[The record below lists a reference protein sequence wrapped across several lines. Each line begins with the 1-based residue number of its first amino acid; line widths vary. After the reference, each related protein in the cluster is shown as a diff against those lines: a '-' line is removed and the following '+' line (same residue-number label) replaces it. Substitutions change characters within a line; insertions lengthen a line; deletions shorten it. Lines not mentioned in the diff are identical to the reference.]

1 MGVGLFLTGTYAS
14 DVVGQ
19 SADDWLEQVAAWLES
34 HEEEPLMLC
43 HRAANDAEQPTLFVH
58 MHPCAEEVE
67 ISVPAPG
74 ICAVVAKTSTVG
86 PGYHIFVCELL
97 HALGTQFQLEW
108 DEPDGDEDTGDETGY
123 FFKRNPALVRQEMLR
138 WLSALSRVVVENC
151 RDDEVNIRMLSMPLD
166 YSFPG
171 HAGIVTPTGL
181 RSPQW
186 FEQMVETPERG
197 IDFFP
202 WWPEGVGAAFFL
214 GRAMCRLWQEVHWRT
229 PITEDEGELLMDVHL
244 DLERAYHLDPGSAIP
259 WREWREMLDYLNEY
273 FGYAEFQHEEGL
285 EDEIK
290 RRADEIDPDAP
301 RIGYRRGPVQ
311 VMLTG
316 DWSIVIPGEFAEEWE
331 DSGETWSA
339 WYGGRTVWVTSWSV
353 QGENDETLSPSEIL
367 DSRSWPAEGE
377 GKIIQHEDGA
387 LLGRAVFMEC
397 VEEEQTVWNLKAYS
411 AIEGNFALCNIYLQD
426 ESDLPWALE
435 VWKSLRN

>member
-43 HRAANDAEQPTLFVH
+43 HRAGDEAEQPTLFVH

-67 ISVPAPG
+67 ISVPTPG
-74 ICAVVAKTSTVG
+74 VCAVVAKTSTVG
-86 PGYHIFVCELL
+86 PGYHIFVCNLL
-97 HALGTQFQLEW
+97 HALGTQFHLEW

-123 FFKRNPALVRQEMLR
+123 FFKHDAALVRQEMLR

-151 RDDEVNIRMLSMPLD
+151 RDDEVNIRMVSMPLD

-171 HAGIVTPTGL
+171 QPGIVTPTGL
-181 RSPQW
+181 RAPHW

-202 WWPEGVGAAFFL
+202 WWSEGVGAAFFL
-214 GRAMCRLWQEVHWRT
+214 GRALCRMWQEVRWRT

-244 DLERAYHLDPGSAIP
+244 DLERAHHLDPGSVLP
-259 WREWREMLDYLNEY
+259 WREWAEMLEYLNEY

-290 RRADEIDPDAP
+290 KRAGQIDPQSP
-301 RIGYRRGPVQ
+301 RIGYRRGRVQ

-316 DWSIVIPGEFAEEWE
+316 GWSLVIPGDFAEEWE
-331 DSGETWSA
+331 DGGETWSA
-339 WYGGRTVWVTSWSV
+339 WHGGRTVWFTSWSV
-353 QGENDETLSPSEIL
+353 QGENDETLSAGEIL
-367 DSRSWPAEGE
+367 DSRSWPDDGE
-377 GKIIQHEDGA
+377 IIEHENGA
-387 LLGRAVFMEC
+387 LLGRAVFMPC
-397 VEEEQTVWNLKAYS
+397 EEEGQMMWNLKGYS

-426 ESDLPWALE
+426 KADLPWALE